1 MTDKPPPRDWDKE
14 LAEIDKIIAKQPV
27 PVPAPSAGLPAPL
40 PASSAAPGP
49 KRRHPEGTRE
59 PSSFSETPRHRLVL
73 TTWLRVL
80 LALVVAAAM
89 TQWPY
94 AHGCGLQLVWYLGAA
109 AGVILAGMW
118 GTVISWKRRMP
129 GAHVV
134 SLLVTLWGAYLAG
147 KVVLDRTGYAKVQR
161 TWACPAA
168 PSGL

>member
-1 MTDKPPPRDWDKE
+1 MSDKPPPRDWDKE
-14 LAEIDKIIAKQPV
+14 LAEIDKIIAKQPL
-27 PVPAPSAGLPAPL
+27 PVPSAPAGAPALPA
-40 PASSAAPGP
+40 GP
-49 KRRHPEGTRE
+49 SRRAEPPRRRHPEGARE
-59 PSSFSETPRHRLVL
+59 TPSPDVPRHRLVL

-80 LALVVAAAM
+80 LAIVVAAAM

-109 AGVILAGMW
+109 AVVVLAGLW

-161 TWACPAA
+161 TWTCPAA
-168 PSGL
+168 PQ

>member
-14 LAEIDKIIAKQPV
+14 LAEIDKIIAKA
-27 PVPAPSAGLPAPL
+27 PALPP
-40 PASSAAPGP
+40 PTPTAAPPAAGRAP
-49 KRRHPEGTRE
+49 AQSRRAAEVPD
-59 PSSFSETPRHRLVL
+59 FSETPRHRLVL

-80 LALVVAAAM
+80 LALVVAGAM

-147 KVVLDRTGYAKVQR
+147 KVVLDRTSYAKVQR
-161 TWACPAA
+161 TWSCPAA
-168 PSGL
+168 PAGL

>member
-1 MTDKPPPRDWDKE
+1 MTKPPPRDWDKE
-14 LAEIDKIIAKQPV
+14 LADIDKIIAKQPLL
-27 PVPAPSAGLPAPL
+27 VPAAPAGSPP
-40 PASSAAPGP
+40 PAPGP
-49 KRRHPEGTRE
+49 SRRAPE
-59 PSSFSETPRHRLVL
+59 PSSRPDVPRHRLVL

-94 AHGCGLQLVWYLGAA
+94 ASGCGLQLVFYLGAA
-109 AGVILAGMW
+109 AGVILAGLW

-129 GAHVV
+129 GAHIV

-147 KVVLDRTGYAKVQR
+147 RVVLDRTSYPKVQR
-161 TWACPAA
+161 TWACPAS

>member
-14 LAEIDKIIAKQPV
+14 LAEIDKIIAKQPL
-27 PVPAPSAGLPAPL
+27 PVPAAPAAQSPT
-40 PASSAAPGP
+40 PRGYPRAA
-49 KRRHPEGTRE
+49 E
-59 PSSFSETPRHRLVL
+59 PSPSRRAVESPRPEVPRHRLVL

-109 AGVILAGMW
+109 AGVILAGLW

-134 SLLVTLWGAYLAG
+134 SLLVTLWGANLAG
-147 KVVLDRTGYAKVQR
+147 KVVLDRTDYVKNTL
-161 TWACPAA
+161 TWQCR
-168 PSGL
+168 

>member
-14 LAEIDKIIAKQPV
+14 LAEIDKIIAKTPAL
-27 PVPAPSAGLPAPL
+27 PAPTPSAAPPGPGRAPAPSRRPAEG
-40 PASSAAPGP
+40 PG
-49 KRRHPEGTRE
+49 
-59 PSSFSETPRHRLVL
+59 FSETPRHRLVL
-73 TTWLRVL
+73 TTWLRVIL
-80 LALVVAAAM
+80 GLVVAAAM

-161 TWACPAA
+161 TWSCAA
-168 PSGL
+168 NPNQ

>member
-14 LAEIDKIIAKQPV
+14 LAEIDKLIARQPV
-27 PVPAPSAGLPAPL
+27 PIQPAPAAEPPTRRAAESSPSRRASP
-40 PASSAAPGP
+40 PAS
-49 KRRHPEGTRE
+49 RE
-59 PSSFSETPRHRLVL
+59 EVPRHRLVL

-109 AGVILAGMW
+109 AGVILAGLW
-118 GTVISWKRRMP
+118 GSVISWKRRMP

-134 SLLVTLWGAYLAG
+134 SLLVTLWGAFLAG
-147 KVVLDRTGYAKVQR
+147 QVVLDRTAYPKVQR

-168 PSGL
+168 PSAS

>member
-27 PVPAPSAGLPAPL
+27 PVQ
-40 PASSAAPGP
+40 AAPAAELP
-49 KRRHPEGTRE
+49 SRRAAE
-59 PSSFSETPRHRLVL
+59 PSPGRRAAELPRPDVPRHRLVL

-109 AGVILAGMW
+109 AVVILAGLW

-161 TWACPAA
+161 TWSCPAA
-168 PSGL
+168 PPGL